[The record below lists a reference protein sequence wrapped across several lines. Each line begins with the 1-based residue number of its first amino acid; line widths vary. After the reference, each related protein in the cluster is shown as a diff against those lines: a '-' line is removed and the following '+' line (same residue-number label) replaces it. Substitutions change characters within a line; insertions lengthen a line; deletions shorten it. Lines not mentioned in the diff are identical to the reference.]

1 MKVKRSI
8 LGKFEAK
15 INKSKLVVEF
25 YCHLGDFYVTQ
36 TEIDKGEI
44 HSYVMHVGCSYLN
57 AKAAFHKTVKQ
68 FIYLA

>member
-1 MKVKRSI
+1 MKAKRSI

-15 INKSKLVVEF
+15 IKKSKVIVEF
-25 YCHLGDFYVTQ
+25 YSHLDDFYVTQ
-36 TEIDKGEI
+36 TEIDKGDVQ
-44 HSYVMHVGCSYLN
+44 SYVMHVGVSYLI